1 MNLAETHDL
10 LTFIAQYDNRR
21 FDDATVIA
29 WQPLFAELDLAD
41 CRQAVMRHFA
51 TDDAYLMPVHIR
63 RLAAE
68 VDRERRRAIRE
79 AREAEVAAI
88 EAADPTR
95 RDRSDAVK
103 ALIAELRE
111 KLPAGDPDSLRYAS
125 GYWRQQRED
134 RERQENAEPNPHY
147 DPAVAAQAAAEI
159 EEEGR

>member
-41 CRQAVMRHFA
+41 CRQAVMRHIA
-51 TDDAYLMPVHIR
+51 TSDAYLMPVHIR
-63 RLAAE
+63 RLAE
-68 VDRERRRAIRE
+68 DIDRDRRRAIRE
-79 AREAEVAAI
+79 AREAQLVAI
-88 EAADPTR
+88 EASDPTR
-95 RDRSDAVK
+95 RDRSEAIE

-111 KLPAGDPDSLRYAS
+111 KLPEGNPDSLRYAS

-134 RERQENAEPNPHY
+134 RERQEQAEPNPHY
-147 DPAVAAQAAAEI
+147 DPAVAAEAAKIALED
-159 EEEGR
+159 GR